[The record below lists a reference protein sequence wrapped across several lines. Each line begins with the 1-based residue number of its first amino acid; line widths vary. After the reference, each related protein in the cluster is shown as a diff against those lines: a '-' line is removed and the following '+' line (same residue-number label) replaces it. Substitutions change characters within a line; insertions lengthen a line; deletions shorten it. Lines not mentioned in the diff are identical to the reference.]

1 MKSSRVLIE
10 VDMAYKSGFVAI
22 IGRPNVGK
30 STLLNKIIGQKI
42 VITSSKP
49 QTTRTRIK
57 GIYTSEKGQIVF
69 VDTPGVHKPLYKLG
83 EFLLDE
89 TKLAVPDAD
98 LILFIVD
105 GTEEAGHGDK
115 WIAENLLQTE
125 TPVIIVVNKAD
136 LHKNV
141 EKRDKIAES
150 YKTLFGQK
158 SIPIVKISAKT
169 GRNVDDL
176 IKNIYRKLPK
186 GPQYY
191 EEDEITDQNFKT
203 ITAETI
209 REKVIRNTKEEV
221 PHSIA
226 VVIDKF
232 EEKEDIA
239 NISATIFVE
248 HDSQKGIIIGEKGA
262 MLKQIGTDARI
273 DIEKSLEKK
282 VFLELYVKVKKNW
295 RKNPS
300 ALKQFGYISK

>member
-1 MKSSRVLIE
+1 MS
-10 VDMAYKSGFVAI
+10 YKSGFVAI

-30 STLLNKIIGQKI
+30 STLLNKILGQKI
-42 VITSSKP
+42 AITSSKP
-49 QTTRTRIK
+49 QTTRRRIK
-57 GIYTSEKGQIVF
+57 GFHTSEQGQIIF

-89 TKLAVPDAD
+89 AKLAIPDAD

-105 GTEEAGHGDK
+105 GTEEAGLGDR
-115 WIAENLLQTE
+115 WIVENLLETE
-125 TPVIIVVNKAD
+125 IPVIMAINKVD
-136 LHKNV
+136 LIKDMA
-141 EKRDKIAES
+141 KRDKIVES
-150 YKTLFGQK
+150 YKNLLGEK
-158 SIPIVKISAKT
+158 SVPMVKISAKT
-169 GRNVDDL
+169 GRNIDDL

-191 EEDEITDQNFKT
+191 PDDEVTDQNIKS
-203 ITAETI
+203 IAAETI

-226 VVIDKF
+226 VVIDNF
-232 EEKEDIA
+232 EEKETIT

-248 HDSQKGIIIGEKGA
+248 HESQKGIIIGEKA
-262 MLKQIGTDARI
+262 SMLKEIGTDARK

-282 VFLELYVKVKKNW
+282 VFLDLFVKVKKNW

-300 ALKQFGYISK
+300 ALKQFGYTSK

>member
-1 MKSSRVLIE
+1 MS
-10 VDMAYKSGFVAI
+10 YKSGFVAI

-49 QTTRTRIK
+49 QTTRQRIK
-57 GIYTSEKGQIVF
+57 GVYTSEKGQIIF

-89 TKLAVPDAD
+89 AKMALPDAD
-98 LILFIVD
+98 LILFLVEGTD
-105 GTEEAGHGDK
+105 GAGAGDK
-115 WIAENLLQTE
+115 WIAENLLQVQ
-125 TPVIIVVNKAD
+125 TPVIMAINKVD
-136 LHKNV
+136 LVKDI
-141 EKRDKIAES
+141 EKRDKIVES
-150 YKTLFGQK
+150 YKNLLGEK
-158 SIPIVKISAKT
+158 SVPIVKISAKT

-186 GPQYY
+186 GVAYY
-191 EEDEITDQNFKT
+191 SEDEITDQNLKS

-226 VVIDKF
+226 VVVDKF
-232 EEKEDIA
+232 EEKESIT

-248 HDSQKGIIIGEKGA
+248 HESQKGIIIGEGA
-262 MLKQIGTDARI
+262 SMLKQIGTDARI
-273 DIEKSLEKK
+273 DIEKSLETK
-282 VFLELYVKVKKNW
+282 VFLDLFVKVKKNW

-300 ALKQFGYISK
+300 ALKQFGYVSK